1 MVSRTNQKNIVGGIT
16 DIREVRIKHNLMRL
30 VELVSSSSELKERT
44 GEYLDG
50 IDDSGTPT
58 SLQVET

>member
-1 MVSRTNQKNIVGGIT
+1 MVSRTDQENTVSRVTN
-16 DIREVRIKHNLMRL
+16 IREIRIKRNLMRL
-30 VELVSSSSELKERT
+30 VELVSSSAELKERT

-50 IDDSGTPT
+50 TNNSGTPT